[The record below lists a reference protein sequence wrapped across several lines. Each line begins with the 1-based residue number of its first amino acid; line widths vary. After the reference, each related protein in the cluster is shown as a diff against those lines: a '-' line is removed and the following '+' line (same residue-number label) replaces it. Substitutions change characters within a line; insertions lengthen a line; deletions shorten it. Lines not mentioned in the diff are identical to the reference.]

1 MITLLAKLFIKNR
14 EDTDSPKVRQAY
26 GILSGAVGIFLNILL
41 FTGKFFVGMLSNSIS
56 ITADAFNNLSDAGS
70 SVITLIGFKMA
81 GQKPDPGHPF
91 GHGRIEYLSG
101 LAVSAAILIMAF
113 ELIKSSVAKIIH
125 PGKVTFSFIIL
136 VILII
141 SILVKCYMFLYN
153 RLISKKIHSEAMKAT
168 ASDSLSD
175 TLATSVVLIT
185 TIVTYFTGVNLD
197 GICGIIVGVFILY
210 TGITSAKD
218 TLNPLLGQAPDT
230 EFVQKIKDIVLSYD
244 KVIGI
249 HDLVVHDYGPGRE
262 MISLHAE
269 VPANGNILEL
279 HDVID
284 NIERKLQEVLKC
296 DAVIHMDPISTDD
309 EETNELKETVMGYL
323 KEMNTELTLH
333 DFRIVKGP
341 SHTNIIFDIVVPY
354 KVMMKDDEIK
364 STIENKLHE
373 MNTNFNAVINIDKS
387 FCK

>member
-1 MITLLAKLFIKNR
+1 MITLLTKLFIKNW

-26 GILSGAVGIFLNILL
+26 GVLSGAVGIFLNILL

-113 ELIKSSVAKIIH
+113 ELIKSSAAKIIH
-125 PGKVTFSFIIL
+125 PEKVTFSSIIL

-175 TLATSVVLIT
+175 TFATSVVLVT

-197 GICGIIVGVFILY
+197 GICGIVVGLFILY
-210 TGITSAKD
+210 TGITSARD
-218 TLNPLLGQAPDT
+218 TLNPLLGQAPDA
-230 EFVQKIKDIVLSYD
+230 EFVQKIKDIVMSYD

-269 VPANGNILEL
+269 VPASGNILEL

-323 KEMNTELTLH
+323 KEMNAELTLH

-354 KVMMKDDEIK
+354 KVKMKDDEIK